1 MYPKKEY
8 KMNSMYSYGTIQYT
22 VWIDNE
28 RVDNL
33 LPIKAYDNS
42 MNKTY
47 NSPDAPRS
55 PIYLPF

>member
-1 MYPKKEY
+1 
-8 KMNSMYSYGTIQYT
+8 MNSMYSYGTIQYT